1 MSYLTRPSLLP
12 SLPPA
17 LGVTVQLQSGQR
29 LSLQVSPLQTLSG
42 LYESLPS
49 VEADE
54 AIVSL
59 EFGNISEEKID
70 GEGGSEGGSEGGRGG
85 HISF

>member
-1 MSYLTRPSLLP
+1 
-12 SLPPA
+12 
-17 LGVTVQLQSGQR
+17 
-29 LSLQVSPLQTLSG
+29 
-42 LYESLPS
+42 